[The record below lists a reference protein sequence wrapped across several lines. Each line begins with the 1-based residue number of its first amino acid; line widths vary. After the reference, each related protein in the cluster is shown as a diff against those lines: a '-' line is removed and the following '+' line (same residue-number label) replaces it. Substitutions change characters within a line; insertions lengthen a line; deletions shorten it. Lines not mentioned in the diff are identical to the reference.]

1 MCNYLPI
8 HRKNTFTRELQDLLV
23 FDDDTTAVDNEQ
35 QQQDSVTELT
45 IPLPNMQLAEQDL
58 PAFADEPGG

>member
-23 FDDDTTAVDNEQ
+23 FDDDTTAVNNEQ
-35 QQQDSVTELT
+35 QQPDSVTEL
-45 IPLPNMQLAEQDL
+45 IPLHNMQLAEQDL